1 MREVVVDIL
10 TGENCPGDEALA
22 APDDEG
28 TDAVAADEATSPQEA
43 PCPGVAA
50 GTPPAPDVAADG
62 DDGQPS
68 GSAGEPE
75 ALGERGGPPVDL
87 G

>member
-10 TGENCPGDEALA
+10 TGEDCPGAEAPAAGDTPA

-28 TDAVAADEATSPQEA
+28 TDAVAADEATSPQET

-50 GTPPAPDVAADG
+50 GAPPAPDVAANG
-62 DDGQPS
+62 DDGS
-68 GSAGEPE
+68 G
-75 ALGERGGPPVDL
+75 
-87 G
+87 